1 MLEDDLLSRLSSASG
16 DFLGDTALVE
26 NLETTKQT
34 AAEVEKK
41 VKLCWQ
47 PRLGGKALL
56 PVPESCVW
64 GGRNEVRIPR

>member
-1 MLEDDLLSRLSSASG
+1 M
-16 DFLGDTALVE
+16 VE

-41 VKLCWQ
+41 VKLRWQ